1 MNKFGT
7 WIDILG
13 IDNIF
18 GIVKILC
25 LWIKNIKYHGISE
38 DARKIAF
45 AFHSFSWTYLQQTA
59 PVISFI
65 GSIPRPEYEQ
75 IQKIWQSTNDPIVL
89 HGDAGSGK
97 SSIALCLA
105 KDLTNNGIPVLFIK
119 STDYPICSDPIDII
133 QRRMPLSTPLLDSI
147 ARLGK
152 EKACAIIIDQIDSV
166 AGTDLCKNLISF
178 VKSMVNLPNVKI
190 LVISRTYESQ
200 NDPDISS
207 LNFQKIES
215 GNLNPEQ
222 AALYLARIGF
232 TSTTN
237 KLIEMSSNL
246 LNLSILA
253 EVARTNNN
261 RTFNFE
267 NDANLWVRY
276 FLIIQKNEGEDFFD
290 FLLKLAYDT
299 TSRGEMT
306 FSIHFPNSE
315 YRRKLFSRNILIEA
329 PGRRFA
335 FRHEQLQAFLCA
347 YYLLP
352 EKNNLKAILDKFG
365 KNVSSDMISW
375 LHKLYHLDF
384 PHLELELIEEI
395 LAAYEILPFYSRIIV
410 LENLRKQLD
419 PSVESAKVINN
430 YLLKDQAYN
439 RFFFDGLDNP
449 SWIHPLYKIGFF
461 FSPPDPIEVNS
472 GLFQL
477 PLWPAGEYLARFAN
491 QYEDIVATVVQST
504 RTENWRVQEILVDAV
519 LKISP
524 TRTAELIPVVD
535 AWLSGRFS
543 DMLPNKLI
551 PLADYLLENGL
562 VDAATQ
568 ILEYV
573 ITPVLPPIQS
583 EYSKYRSAVR
593 FRSDDYWVNEY
604 CEKQLPK
611 LIRSKPVN
619 VVLVFD
625 RNVKKAIELIKQGD
639 PADAELLVGYYW
651 RMDIP
656 NYLSHQTHANALDIL
671 IDGLRDS
678 LAELCKQNIKDGRT
692 FLTAYLTSEHIIFKR
707 IALYILRA
715 FGQNYPDLLNQAL
728 LQRDYLENREYAKEY
743 RGLMRD
749 QFINTSLDVRS
760 QVISWI
766 LSGPMDVDARAKRH
780 AQWQNREA
788 TEEDQ
793 REIREGWVL
802 FHLEIIRDFLT
813 GDALTRL
820 NELTAL
826 HGKPDITERS
836 AIITTSWGGAPSPVS
851 AEDLSQKSF
860 EEIKQY
866 FITYVPEDLF
876 LNPRES
882 LARTFQKLVSE
893 DPGKFN
899 VFASFLA
906 DASIRFVYVYHYLSG
921 IREGIKNKGGKLTNE
936 ILSLCEY
943 IMAQKDDPF
952 VGSSSDH
959 EPGLFAAQMEIAHLL
974 GEALHSDDPYLTRE
988 QLDRIRALL
997 IKLAHHSDPESDA
1010 DSKTSFDPFTHSLN
1024 CIRGEAMHGILHY
1037 SLYLGRQ
1044 QDKLSGEKSKEGHL
1058 EPEIQE
1064 ILDEKLDLTVDP
1076 SLAVHSVFG
1085 AFVPQLHFLSHEWLE
1100 NNLLKIFPEDKD
1112 MDTFWKAAW
1121 DAYIFAS
1128 NVYRDVFKLLIPQY
1142 QRGLRLL
1149 SQPQDEEKHF
1159 SVSPYERLAQ
1169 HIMFAYLAGLTDFD
1183 HENKLLDL
1191 FFENAPDSIRAQG
1204 VFWLSQVLENDKPS
1218 ADDILWQKCWMLWQ
1232 KRLEYAETQEV
1243 SRNTQEISDY
1253 LRWLANSPVDLDT
1266 LFPTLQKSV
1275 KYFHDR
1281 FDARQLIEYASKHS
1295 DQYPFYAVTLLQMA
1309 ILSAKEVWLMPKDED
1324 VEHILRAAMV
1334 SKNEE
1339 ARVIAI
1345 DIINY
1350 EGERGNFRW
1359 KFLLDAR

>member
-1 MNKFGT
+1 M
-7 WIDILG
+7 
-13 IDNIF
+13 DNTF
-18 GIVKILC
+18 
-25 LWIKNIKYHGISE
+25 
-38 DARKIAF
+38 
-45 AFHSFSWTYLQQTA
+45 
-59 PVISFI
+59 
-65 GSIPRPEYEQ
+65 YEQ
-75 IQKIWQSTNDPIVL
+75 
-89 HGDAGSGK
+89 
-97 SSIALCLA
+97 A
-105 KDLTNNGIPVLFIK
+105 K
-119 STDYPICSDPIDII
+119 
-133 QRRMPLSTPLLDSI
+133 LLDDCKFEHNPSSDQC
-147 ARLGK
+147 RLVLTLIHE
-152 EKACAIIIDQIDSV
+152 EKFA
-166 AGTDLCKNLISF
+166 
-178 VKSMVNLPNVKI
+178 
-190 LVISRTYESQ
+190 
-200 NDPDISS
+200 
-207 LNFQKIES
+207 
-215 GNLNPEQ
+215 
-222 AALYLARIGF
+222 
-232 TSTTN
+232 
-237 KLIEMSSNL
+237 
-246 LNLSILA
+246 
-253 EVARTNNN
+253 
-261 RTFNFE
+261 
-267 NDANLWVRY
+267 RY
-276 FLIIQKNEGEDFFD
+276 F
-290 FLLKLAYDT
+290 
-299 TSRGEMT
+299 
-306 FSIHFPNSE
+306 FS
-315 YRRKLFSRNILIEA
+315 
-329 PGRRFA
+329 G
-335 FRHEQLQAFLCA
+335 
-347 YYLLP
+347 
-352 EKNNLKAILDKFG
+352 
-365 KNVSSDMISW
+365 
-375 LHKLYHLDF
+375 
-384 PHLELELIEEI
+384 
-395 LAAYEILPFYSRIIV
+395 
-410 LENLRKQLD
+410 LEN
-419 PSVESAKVINN
+419 PN
-430 YLLKDQAYN
+430 
-439 RFFFDGLDNP
+439 
-449 SWIHPLYKIGFF
+449 WISPLFNDGFF
-461 FSPPDPIEVNS
+461 FNPPDPIEVKPGS
-472 GLFQL
+472 FQL
-477 PLWPAGEYLARFAN
+477 PGWPGGEYLARFAN
-491 QYEDIVATVVQST
+491 QHEDIVAAIVRSI
-504 RTENWRVQEILVDAV
+504 RTENWRVQEILVDAM

-524 TRTAELIPVVD
+524 AKTAELIPVVD

-593 FRSDDYWVNEY
+593 FRSDHYWVNEY
-604 CEKQLPK
+604 CEKQLSK
-611 LIRSKPVN
+611 LIQLKPVN
-619 VVLVFD
+619 VVLAFD
-625 RNVKKAIELIKQGD
+625 RQIKKTIELTKQVNPED
-639 PADAELLVGYYW
+639 TELQVGYYW

-656 NYLSHQTHANALDIL
+656 NRLSDRGDADALDIL

-678 LAELCKQNIKDGRT
+678 LTEVCKQNIEEGRT
-692 FLTAYLTSEHIIFKR
+692 FLTAYLNSEHIIFKR

-728 LQRDYLENREYAKEY
+728 LQRDSLENSEYANEY

-749 QFINTSLDVRS
+749 QFINTSEDVRS

-766 LSGPMDVDARAKRH
+766 LSGPMDIDSRAKRH

-793 REIREGWVL
+793 REIREDWVL

-813 GDALTRL
+813 GDALSRL

-826 HGKPDITERS
+826 HGKPDITERP

-860 EEIKQY
+860 EEIKHY
-866 FITYVPEDLF
+866 FLTYVPEDLF

-882 LARTFQKLVSE
+882 LAQTFQKLVSE

-906 DASIRFVYVYHYLSG
+906 DASIRFVYMYHYLAG
-921 IREGIKNKGGKLTNE
+921 VREGIKNKGGKLTNE

-952 VGSSSDH
+952 VGSSGDH

-1037 SLYLGRQ
+1037 SLYLSRQ

-1112 MDTFWKAAW
+1112 MDAFWKAAW

-1159 SVSPYERLAQ
+1159 GGSPYERLAQ

-1204 VFWLSQVLENDKPS
+1204 VFWLSQVLGNDKPTF
-1218 ADDILWQKCWMLWQ
+1218 DDILWKKCWTLWQ
-1232 KRLEYAETQEV
+1232 KRLKFAETQEAN
-1243 SRNTQEISDY
+1243 RNTQEISDY
-1253 LRWLANSPVDLDT
+1253 LRWLANSPVELDI

-1275 KYFHDR
+1275 KYLHDG
-1281 FDARQLIEYASKHS
+1281 FDARQLIEYTSKQCV
-1295 DQYPFYAVTLLQMA
+1295 QYPCYAVILLQMT
-1309 ILSAKEVWLMPKDED
+1309 ILSAKEVWWTPKDED
-1324 VEHILRAAMV
+1324 EEKILQAAMA
-1334 SKNEE
+1334 SKEEE
-1339 ARVIAI
+1339 ARKIAI
-1345 DIINY
+1345 GIINY
-1350 EGERGNFRW
+1350 RGELGDFHW
-1359 KFLLDAR
+1359 KYLLERK